1 MGVAAGIRR
10 LAAMAAVVAA
20 VAGCGSGTKDGG
32 DSPEVR
38 VPVVTQPVT
47 RGDVDFTVTTLGTV
61 EAWKEVV
68 VSAKTSGQIIELNF
82 EKGDAVRPKPAG
94 DADADETAARPL
106 AVLEQQE
113 YKLRWLEAEA
123 ALADAR
129 STYERTKR
137 LFDQGSAV
145 QSDFDA
151 AKSQFDV
158 AQARRDLAR
167 KQYDDTVV
175 YSPIAGVVVAK
186 PVEAGEFAA
195 PGTPL
200 ATVADIA
207 KVKIVT
213 AVSESDAPHVAV
225 GETYPLRVDAFPG
238 RAFEGKA
245 FYKSVKAD
253 EATRSFPVELELDN
267 ADGALGIGMVARVT
281 FTLRTV
287 HDAICVPLDSLVYW
301 EGRLGVFVVEHTGM
315 AAFRP
320 LTLGE
325 RRGNDVLV
333 ADGLA
338 GGEHLVVVGQ
348 DNLQPGRKVT
358 AEREA
363 PPASPE
369 SAEQSVG
376 PENAR

>member
-1 MGVAAGIRR
+1 MTLRAAIRR
-10 LAAMAAVVAA
+10 LVMLAALVAV
-20 VAGCGSGTKDGG
+20 VAGCGSGEKDSG
-32 DSPEVR
+32 DAAGVR
-38 VPVVTQPVT
+38 IPVVTQPVV

-68 VSAKTSGQIIELNF
+68 VSAKTSGQILELNF
-82 EKGDAVRPKPAG
+82 EKGDAVRPKPAD
-94 DADADETAARPL
+94 DANADETAARPL

-137 LFDQGSAV
+137 LFEQGSAV
-145 QSDFDA
+145 QSDFDT
-151 AKSQFDV
+151 AKSLFDV

-167 KQYDDTVV
+167 KQYDDTVI
-175 YSPIAGVVVAK
+175 YSPIAGIVVAK
-186 PVEAGEFAA
+186 PAEAGEFVA

-207 KVKIVT
+207 RVKIVT
-213 AVSESDAPHVAV
+213 SVSESDSPHVAV

-238 RAFEGKA
+238 RAFEGRA
-245 FYKSVKAD
+245 IYKSVKAD
-253 EATRSFPVELELDN
+253 VATRSFPVELELDN

-281 FTLRTV
+281 FTLRTE

-301 EGRLGVFVVEHTGM
+301 ENRLGVFVIEQDDT
-315 AAFRP
+315 AAFRA

-325 RRGNDVLV
+325 RQGDDVLV

-338 GGEHLVVVGQ
+338 GGEQLVVVGQ
-348 DNLQPGRKVT
+348 DSLQPGRKVT
-358 AEREA
+358 TQSEA

-369 SAEQSVG
+369 SAEQPVG
-376 PENAR
+376 PENAW